1 MQEQDLSTTQSAAQA
16 RPGLALGRERGGLRD
31 ACWMPAGPDAE
42 TGPQPGRTQRLHHWA
57 LSPGQRVAGL
67 LFQPLDGNP
76 RHGVLSLFV
85 DQGEWYGAIEI
96 VERQARW
103 LVMPEDLRARTL
115 AVAALAR
122 AGGQRL
128 PHFGIAATPD
138 RRFIFFNS
146 PNAEGTTTWV
156 ERHRE
161 LGTFIS

>member
-1 MQEQDLSTTQSAAQA
+1 MQEHNLSTTHPAAEV
-16 RPGLALGRERGGLRD
+16 RLGLAIRREPGGLRD
-31 ACWMPAGPDAE
+31 AGWMPRAE
-42 TGPQPGRTQRLHHWA
+42 AKPQPGGSQRLHHWA

-85 DQGEWYGAIEI
+85 DQGEWLGAIEI

-103 LVMPEDLRARTL
+103 LVVPETLRARTL

-138 RRFIFFNS
+138 RRFVFFNS
-146 PNAEGTTTWV
+146 PDTEGTTTWV
-156 ERHRE
+156 ERHRA
-161 LGTFIS
+161 LGTFTS